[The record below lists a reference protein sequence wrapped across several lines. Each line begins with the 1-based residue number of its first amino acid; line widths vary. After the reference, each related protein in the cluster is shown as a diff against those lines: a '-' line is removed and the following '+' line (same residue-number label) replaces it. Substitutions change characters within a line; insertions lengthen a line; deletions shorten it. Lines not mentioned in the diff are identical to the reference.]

1 MSFSF
6 FKGNSSAFD
15 ASEDVSP
22 PPTTP
27 ATPKP
32 SRFKGGSCSSA
43 CAGAIKLSLAMII
56 SSIMCTVSM
65 YDNSGSMYSFVPYV
79 MRALSAP
86 TRKKDGING
95 HAHFSC
101 TLSTNGNLP
110 QSGLTDIRL
119 PFNQLGKFIA
129 EHPTQKI
136 IHVKLITDGGHNVSA
151 FKDFIASVF
160 NALKCAFHQDVKLVF
175 TVIMMGDYVR
185 YNCWI
190 CTLSYFC
197 TMFSHDCYIVYKP
210 TLTEIMVHKTRSD
223 GMLVWER
230 IYDPHTNSSDA
241 FGEYISHDMFIKLS
255 ENCGAIGY
263 ANAFLKSTEMSGL
276 PTDIRT
282 ACQKFWQESIIGPAN
297 SHDSSVDSSSEEAT
311 FKYPANPSNVLEM
324 VSKFFA
330 DPPKIQLSSALG
342 MNAMS
347 DLFSAELLEKGILY
361 MPFIDMFDEQKHEER
376 INAKTSRAIPPPRDF
391 VESTIGNP
399 SRAHLLK
406 LLIDFSSV
414 NVTSYNTFIEFI
426 SVNFVHLDQIVAVS
440 IVKKSGSPIVK
451 QSFVEAMIDL
461 IANKRP
467 FFPSMEIEV
476 PKQDAYTRFISEVCK
491 TCMVTSMDPYNV
503 DPATKRKSLKQLMH
517 VLIHL
522 ASGMSANQGFT
533 PNSTIRN
540 VQLATEFVKQ
550 GGFFQKLVA
559 LPEIAAYM
567 ERLYQNIIADAKVE
581 VGCDQKTKFS
591 SFEMRNLGV
600 FIPILY
606 LFETRKAHPTYA
618 IFCKSF
624 VDLYAKMVCGG
635 EEDSNPTRNWKNM
648 SLQEPLMLALAVLQ
662 GLYPEDLAL
671 FFKQKPEIPA
681 QYIISLQLTK
691 KQLKP
696 RRCTACVTV
705 ETPIIQLV
713 FVETNRRWST
723 QSQTFVDERRETYIQ
738 KEHRHHYPA
747 DMLTERQIPGRTI
760 INNPEPCKD
769 CYEEVPDRSLEVLS
783 EKIFEDPIFRK
794 WLAEWMVTRHL
805 DKLTTLTDKAGTA
818 DSILT
823 ELNKRFQQDNVYK
836 PRQVSYYLSSAFGEA
851 DYIIGSFRALLSA
864 TSSPGDYDH
873 LIPSHLKMLTNFR
886 PGLIKH
892 MPKEITG
899 LEKTIGAER
908 WIDLL
913 AYLYDELA
921 VARIDLP
928 ENHAKAPVFSTGE
941 TVCGVCGF
949 IVAESTITEHE
960 AKVLGLKI
968 PTNLLTPICTENADG
983 RMKLGTIDE
992 ATTMRKGV
1000 PKFQTKFPEF
1010 IEEYQPGGLLEKWHE
1025 FGCRPATENRIT
1037 FLQRLRISSD
1047 QFMLLLKLHCGI
1059 SYMCRFDHHCN
1070 LTAIYALT
1078 DVDFKTN
1085 ELNRV
1090 FPLNHSGISA
1100 SRINIQNQV
1109 RKIYN

>member
-1 MSFSF
+1 
-6 FKGNSSAFD
+6 
-15 ASEDVSP
+15 
-22 PPTTP
+22 
-27 ATPKP
+27 
-32 SRFKGGSCSSA
+32 
-43 CAGAIKLSLAMII
+43 
-56 SSIMCTVSM
+56 M
-65 YDNSGSMYSFVPYV
+65 YDNSGSMYSFVDYV
-79 MRALSAP
+79 KRALSAP

-119 PFNQLGKFIA
+119 PFNQLGKFIT
-129 EHPTQKI
+129 EHPSQKI

-151 FKDFIASVF
+151 LKDFIASVF
-160 NALKCAFHQDVKLVF
+160 NALKCAHQQHVKLVF

-197 TMFSHDCYIVYKP
+197 TMFSHDCYVVYKP
-210 TLTEIMVHKTRSD
+210 SLSEIMVHKTRSD

-241 FGEYISHDMFIKLS
+241 FGEYISHELFIKLS
-255 ENCGAIGY
+255 DNCGAIGY
-263 ANAFLKSTEMSGL
+263 ANAFLKSAEMSGL
-276 PTDIRT
+276 PTEIRT
-282 ACQKFWQESIIGPAN
+282 ACQKFWQESIIGPAD
-297 SHDSSVDSSSEEAT
+297 SHDSSVDSSTEEST
-311 FKYPANPSNVLEM
+311 FRYPADTSNLFEM

-330 DPPKIQLSSALG
+330 EPPKIQLSSALG
-342 MNAMS
+342 MNSMS

-361 MPFIDMFDEQKHEER
+361 MSFIEMFDEQKHEER
-376 INAKTSRAIPPPRDF
+376 INTKISRAIPPPRDF
-391 VESTIGNP
+391 VQSTIGNP

-406 LLIDFSSV
+406 LLINFSSV
-414 NVTSYNTFIEFI
+414 NVTSYNAFIEFI
-426 SVNFVHLDQIVAVS
+426 SVNFARLDQIVAVS
-440 IVKKSGSPIVK
+440 IVKRSGSPIVK
-451 QSFVEAMIDL
+451 QPFLEAMIDM

-491 TCMVTSMDPYNV
+491 TCMVTSMDPYNI
-503 DPATKRKSLKQLMH
+503 DPATKRKDLKQLLH

-533 PNSTIRN
+533 QNSTIRN
-540 VQLATEFVKQ
+540 VQLATEFGKQ
-550 GGFFQKLVA
+550 GGFLQKLVA

-567 ERLYQNIIADAKVE
+567 ERLYQNIVADAKVE

-600 FIPILY
+600 FIPVLY

-635 EEDSNPTRNWKNM
+635 EEESNPTRNWKNM
-648 SLQEPLMLALAVLQ
+648 SLEEPLMLALAVLQ
-662 GLYPEDLAL
+662 GIYPEDLAL
-671 FFKQKPEIPA
+671 LFKQKPEIPA

-696 RRCTACVTV
+696 QRCSACVTV
-705 ETPIIQLV
+705 IPPTTQLV
-713 FVETNRRWST
+713 FVEINKQKWCPITHRYFDQRI
-723 QSQTFVDERRETYIQ
+723 ETVISN
-738 KEHRHHYPA
+738 ENRHHYPA
-747 DMLTERQIPGRTI
+747 QMLTERKVPGRTI
-760 INNPEPCKD
+760 VHNPDPCKD

-783 EKIFEDPIFRK
+783 EKIFENPIFRK
-794 WLAEWMVTRHL
+794 WLAEWMVTRNL
-805 DKLTTLTDKAGTA
+805 DKLTTLRDKAGTA

-836 PRQVSYYLSSAFGEA
+836 PRQVSYYLSFAFGEA

-864 TSSPGDYDH
+864 TSSPSDYDH

-886 PGLIKH
+886 SGLIKH

-908 WIDLL
+908 WMDLL

-941 TVCGVCGF
+941 TICSVCKF

-960 AKVLGLKI
+960 ARVLGLKI
-968 PTNLLTPICTENADG
+968 PTNLLTPICTENANG
-983 RMKLGTIDE
+983 RMKLGTINE
-992 ATTMRKGV
+992 ATTMRKGF
-1000 PKFQTKFPEF
+1000 PKFQEKFPEF
-1010 IEEYQPGGLLEKWHE
+1010 IKEYQPGGLLEKWHE
-1025 FGCRPATENRIT
+1025 FGSRPPTENHIT
-1037 FLQRLRISSD
+1037 FLQRLRISSR
-1047 QFMLLLKLHCGI
+1047 QFMLLLKLHCGL
-1059 SYMCRFDHHCN
+1059 SYMCRFNDDCT
-1070 LTAIYALT
+1070 LIAMYALT

-1085 ELNRV
+1085 EINRV
-1090 FPLNHSGISA
+1090 FPLNHSGISQ
-1100 SRINIQNQV
+1100 SRINIEKQV
-1109 RKIYN
+1109 SKIYN